1 MILCEVNHSRY
12 GLMFLHVIENSHV
25 SRHIP
30 ASSASLRQTPLSWRI
45 NHQKIKCRA
54 FFLMKAAFCKA
65 RSRLS
70 SLIWYNYMLA
80 LLKYSLISAAP
91 KGSGR
96 SGMLA
101 ALRAVIPE
109 SGLFC
114 CGFNAGLNVS
124 VMKCFFQGLYLWT
137 RGLRFCVLRVKM

>member
-1 MILCEVNHSRY
+1 
-12 GLMFLHVIENSHV
+12 
-25 SRHIP
+25 
-30 ASSASLRQTPLSWRI
+30 
-45 NHQKIKCRA
+45 
-54 FFLMKAAFCKA
+54 
-65 RSRLS
+65 
-70 SLIWYNYMLA
+70 MLA

-109 SGLFC
+109 SGLLC
-114 CGFNAGLNVS
+114 CGFNAGLDVS
-124 VMKCFFQGLYLWT
+124 VMKCQGLYLWT